1 MPTLKRLREEAMLTQ
16 EELARACGVS
26 RQAVVKWEHAQA
38 RPSMAIRRKL
48 VEVLGKTPKEVL
60 EAIDAT
66 AEEAKKCAAA

>member
-26 RQAVVKWEHAQA
+26 RQAVMKWEHGQA
-38 RPSMAIRRKL
+38 RPSMPVRRKL

-60 EAIDAT
+60 EALDAT
-66 AEEAKKCAAA
+66 AAEAKKVAAA